1 MLTDPDFPVSSW
13 FLNTMSVAGLP
24 ADPAGGIPAQR
35 QALDTRYREEL
46 AAALSSKR
54 NEALAVSAAT
64 IVEHSAIY
72 SQELPPDVKKKASE
86 ALVATFDKLPVQK
99 QEEVFSYRW
108 NALDPQT
115 MLPLLRKVAQRY
127 TDYADLHQMDAFWSI
142 GASAAALKRW
152 YELEPAEEVDV
163 VEGEDDIGGYG
174 DVGAWGAGYS
184 ASGVSIGGSLG
195 HRVATAVNDVV
206 PAGETQVRHGDHVHA
221 VDGEIGEVQGFVVD
235 PADHR
240 VTHVLLREGHLW
252 GRREVAIP
260 VSAVVGMD
268 DGIRLNLTKQ
278 QVADLPPVE

>member
-1 MLTDPDFPVSSW
+1 MASEFTIGTSVSCSDGVCGEVSRLITDP
-13 FLNTMSVAGLP
+13 
-24 ADPAGGIPAQR
+24 
-35 QALDTRYREEL
+35 
-46 AAALSSKR
+46 AALTVTHLVVQPKR
-54 NEALAVSAAT
+54 KKYHGRLVPLELIGTATGDVRLRCTLA
-64 IVEHSAIY
+64 E
-72 SQELPPDVKKKASE
+72 
-86 ALVATFDKLPVQK
+86 FD
-99 QEEVFSYRW
+99 
-108 NALDPQT
+108 
-115 MLPLLRKVAQRY
+115 
-127 TDYADLHQMDAFWSI
+127 
-142 GASAAALKRW
+142 
-152 YELEPAEEVDV
+152 ELEPAEEVDV